1 MIPYSFDAAVM
12 DLFGAL
18 LNGATLCPYD
28 VRREG
33 VNRVI
38 WNLRHANLAAR
49 AGSRGRGPAGPYVV
63 PGRYTVRLTVDGRS
77 LEQPVEVREDPRM
90 RIPADARAAWTATLL
105 GIAEVHR
112 RAIQLL
118 DRWAPVAGRLR
129 PNAANPLSGPPRQ
142 DATRLNQ
149 QLEEVLSRLGRLYGD
164 VESWTGPMTA
174 DQRTQLEFL
183 ERKLAEL
190 GPAVDRLIR

>member
-1 MIPYSFDAAVM
+1 MTAAIHN
-12 DLFGAL
+12 LREFLAL
-18 LNGATLCPYD
+18 L
-28 VRREG
+28 RREG
-33 VNRVI
+33 E
-38 WNLRHANLAAR
+38 L
-49 AGSRGRGPAGPYVV
+49 
-63 PGRYTVRLTVDGRS
+63 
-77 LEQPVEVREDPRM
+77 VEV
-90 RIPADARAAWTATLL
+90 AAPVDVDQEL
-105 GIAEVHR
+105 AEVHR